1 MGFCPIK
8 TEKFNGKNMMNLKRK
23 EVIEYAEHLS
33 SYLRAKKKREILS
46 SAIAKNKKEINYI
59 RCKLENIKKHKEQ
72 TGECIQEIKP
82 EFDSIQKSYK
92 LMEKDKQ
99 LIEAEYEA
107 LSEIYKENEQKRRI
121 IHEKKFDIQ
130 QLSEKVRIL
139 SQEYQIAVDQYINI
153 QKEKAEITD
162 EINEK
167 SETIPQIK
175 NNIEIIKI
183 TLDMMK
189 GKMPEL
195 ASVEELTH
203 LKRDDQKVIV
213 EEYVNDV
220 QKTMDQISNEV
231 SEIKANINAS
241 IEKSKKLNAEE
252 KALTQRLKKLSNYI
266 SEENNLDLLRTEVTE
281 LEITYNQMSKDIDQ
295 HNAEIENLVI
305 SSNELKENLAK
316 EKSIENEI
324 LEEYNYLKERKQ
336 KIDQTDDIN
345 SEIKR
350 IQSQSENFIVKIEIQ
365 KKIYQLTEQIKT
377 QAYKAHEPFQQAY
390 EFYAEL
396 LKNFDKIVLSL
407 PLREI

>member
-23 EVIEYAEHLS
+23 EVVEYAEHLS

-295 HNAEIENLVI
+295 RNAEIENLVI

-324 LEEYNYLKERKQ
+324 LEEYNYLKEHKQ
-336 KIDQTDDIN
+336 KIDQIDDID

-350 IQSQSENFIVKIEIQ
+350 IQSQIEDFVVKTEIQ
-365 KKIYQLTEQIKT
+365 KKIYQLTEEIKT
-377 QAYKAHEPFQQAY
+377 QAHKVHEPFQQAY
-390 EFYAEL
+390 ESYAEL